1 MTNNNAGRDSN
12 TDIKDY
18 WEKRL
23 NENYGLHG
31 TGYIGLGKSYNSWMY
46 KVRKYIVTKKLRS
59 LNNEYETA
67 TILDIGSGS
76 GFYVDIWTQL
86 GAKDI
91 TGCDITSISVKNLRD
106 KYPMGEFL
114 EVDISSNVIPIT
126 KQFDFVSAFDVLF
139 HIVDNEKYEKAIS
152 NIYNLLKPNGVLI
165 FSENFVHNKSQKSRF
180 QSTRTLSEI
189 KSSFERA
196 GFEIIERTPM
206 FYLMNAPVDSDG
218 VLINKFW
225 YLLKRGVSRGEKF
238 GSLIGSALY
247 PVEILLVLS
256 QKESPSTE
264 MMICKKT
271 N

>member
-1 MTNNNAGRDSN
+1 MANNYGGRDSN

-23 NENYGLHG
+23 HENYGLHG
-31 TGYIGLGKSYNSWMY
+31 TGYIGLGKNYNAWMY

-59 LNNEYETA
+59 LQNEYGSA

-76 GFYVDIWTQL
+76 GFYVDIWKQL

-114 EVDISSNVIPIT
+114 ELDISSNVIPIS
-126 KQFDFVSAFDVLF
+126 KQFDFISAFDVLF
-139 HIVDNEKYEKAIS
+139 HIVDDEKYEKAVS
-152 NIYNLLKPNGVLI
+152 NIYNLLKPEGLLV
-165 FSENFVHNKSQKSRF
+165 FSENFVHKKSQKSSF
-180 QSTRTLSEI
+180 QSTRSLAEI
-189 KSSFERA
+189 KSILEKA

-218 VLINKFW
+218 SLINKFW
-225 YLLKRGVSRGEKF
+225 YLLKRGVSRGERY
-238 GSLIGSALY
+238 GSLIGSVLY
-247 PVEILLVLS
+247 PIEILLILS

-264 MMICKKT
+264 MMICKK